1 MFIKFIISH
10 NIPIYS
16 IFANISSIKFT
27 ISIGEIQKFSTQS
40 IVIEI
45 CVSNAHFM
53 RWRLQST
60 HFRADLPSPPLP
72 RTSTY
77 RASSSPLFLE
87 TSLAGRETTDGQ
99 EEEKEDEPLV
109 KVQLTHVEHGER
121 EREEDGEAGD
131 NEEESGIPAPGRR
144 IHRGLIGNERAEKSR
159 KKLPTRMMKTLEN

>member
-16 IFANISSIKFT
+16 IFANISKFT
-27 ISIGEIQKFSTQS
+27 ISIGEIQKFNTQS
-40 IVIEI
+40 
-45 CVSNAHFM
+45 VSNAHFM

-72 RTSTY
+72 HTSTY

-121 EREEDGEAGD
+121 EGEEDGEAGD

>member
-16 IFANISSIKFT
+16 IFANISKFT

-53 RWRLQST
+53 RST

-72 RTSTY
+72 HTSTY

-121 EREEDGEAGD
+121 EGEEDGEAGD

>member
-1 MFIKFIISH
+1 
-10 NIPIYS
+10 
-16 IFANISSIKFT
+16 
-27 ISIGEIQKFSTQS
+27 
-40 IVIEI
+40 
-45 CVSNAHFM
+45 M

-121 EREEDGEAGD
+121 EGEEDGEAGD

>member
-1 MFIKFIISH
+1 
-10 NIPIYS
+10 
-16 IFANISSIKFT
+16 
-27 ISIGEIQKFSTQS
+27 
-40 IVIEI
+40 
-45 CVSNAHFM
+45 M

-60 HFRADLPSPPLP
+60 YFRADLPSPPLP

-121 EREEDGEAGD
+121 EGEEDGEAGD

-144 IHRGLIGNERAEKSR
+144 IH
-159 KKLPTRMMKTLEN
+159 

>member
-1 MFIKFIISH
+1 MEKYKNSALKV
-10 NIPIYS
+10 S
-16 IFANISSIKFT
+16 
-27 ISIGEIQKFSTQS
+27 QS
-40 IVIEI
+40 KSAYQTRTS
-45 CVSNAHFM
+45 CDGASNQ
-53 RWRLQST
+53 RTSGLTS
-60 HFRADLPSPPLP
+60 DLPSPPLP

-121 EREEDGEAGD
+121 EGEEDGEAGD

>member
-1 MFIKFIISH
+1 MIIKFIISH

-16 IFANISSIKFT
+16 IFAIFALYFLDQIHHLDWRNTKIQHSKYRNRNLRIKRALHAMAPP
-27 ISIGEIQKFSTQS
+27 I
-40 IVIEI
+40 
-45 CVSNAHFM
+45 NA
-53 RWRLQST
+53 
-60 HFRADLPSPPLP
+60 LPGPLLP

-121 EREEDGEAGD
+121 EGKEDGEAGD